1 MVGLPDAGLPEEAE
15 GLRIDHV
22 LLSEPLAA
30 KCTAALIDRDERKGK
45 QPSDHAP
52 VVVELDV

>member
-1 MVGLPDAGLPEEAE
+1 MLAFPKNQ

-30 KCTAALIDRDERKGK
+30 KCTASRIDRDERKGK
-45 QPSDHAP
+45 LPSDHAP